1 MTFFYSRWIQSV
13 KEDGDKRFDILTAN
27 VGPSELIEYR
37 NSLRKTDAVLGKV
50 QLFFAALGFIA
61 TLVICMLEELS
72 LITSEDCALMFGY
85 TFGYGAA
92 IVILIPKST
101 KTIRRL
107 TAEIERQL
115 IAEKEMTCAE
125 E

>member
-1 MTFFYSRWIQSV
+1 
-13 KEDGDKRFDILTAN
+13 
-27 VGPSELIEYR
+27 
-37 NSLRKTDAVLGKV
+37 
-50 QLFFAALGFIA
+50 
-61 TLVICMLEELS
+61 
-72 LITSEDCALMFGY
+72 MFGY
-85 TFGYGAA
+85 TFGYVAA
-92 IVILIPKST
+92 IVILTPKST